1 MRLDNIPLSSNVEYF
16 QQTTKPLKDHAET
29 LAQVQDKLDTL
40 VFIFPIIVALCLL
53 IATATLYIT
62 KRTK

>member
-16 QQTTKPLKDHAET
+16 QQTTKHLKDHAET

-40 VFIFPIIVALCLL
+40 VFIIVALCLL
-53 IATATLYIT
+53 IATATLYVT
-62 KRTK
+62 KR